1 MDAVL
6 DAPRAAAAQPA
17 LSPRSAPSASAAAAA
32 AAPRGPVF
40 ECVLPAGPLRLRVEA
55 PALAHALDA
64 AIALQRC
71 EPQLQAL
78 EDWIGRA
85 LDWRWT
91 EIPMAP
97 AERGSQVRAAWQLDA
112 ATAAGEPVAARGS
125 IELPWALL
133 RTLPAPGP
141 ALAAVLRWPLLPAQ
155 LVLSCPR
162 LAAEDLALLEPG
174 GALLLP
180 ESFDAATPWRGRL
193 RAAGERGGAG
203 LPVALEQPLAPRLPA
218 GAEGAPAAAEG
229 LDVADAAG
237 ACGPGPACEVL
248 LDLPHG
254 MGTPLLAGWQGG
266 AVLAQAGP
274 GAALWLREPGQPAL
288 CAARGRLMPW
298 GGGWALAI
306 EALGEA
312 EDATLPV
319 Y

>member
-6 DAPRAAAAQPA
+6 DAPRAAAAQPPSC
-17 LSPRSAPSASAAAAA
+17 LFPSPAAQPATAAA

-40 ECVLPAGPLRLRVEA
+40 ETVLPAGPLRLRVEA
-55 PALAHALDA
+55 PVLAHALDA

-78 EDWIGRA
+78 EAWIGQA

-91 EIPMAP
+91 EIPIAP
-97 AERGSQVRAAWQLDA
+97 AGRGSQVRAAWQLDA
-112 ATAAGEPVAARGS
+112 GAGEPGAARGS

-133 RTLPAPGP
+133 RALPAPGP
-141 ALAAVLRWPLLPAQ
+141 ALAALLRWPLLPTR

-180 ESFDAATPWRGRL
+180 ESFDAGAPWRGRL
-193 RAAGERGGAG
+193 RAAGEHAGAGVPVALDDPRAPRLLACADGAPAGAAGATGATGGAG
-203 LPVALEQPLAPRLPA
+203 AS
-218 GAEGAPAAAEG
+218 
-229 LDVADAAG
+229 
-237 ACGPGPACEVL
+237 GPGPACEVL

-254 MGTPLLAGWQGG
+254 LNAQLLAGWQGG

-274 GAALWLREPGQPAL
+274 GASLWLAEAGQPAL
-288 CAARGRLMPW
+288 CAARGRLLPW

-312 EDATLPV
+312 EDATLPAC
-319 Y
+319 